1 MQLYENQ
8 FFMKNKFFWNRYIFP
23 KANKFLLAN
32 NSLIEKKRIPLFY
45 QQSERISDD

>member
-1 MQLYENQ
+1 MQQFDNQ
-8 FFMKNKFFWNRYIFP
+8 FFIENKFFWNRYISL

-45 QQSERISDD
+45 QQSERIGGN